1 MTYDAEIAVLA
12 ALSKRVRTMD
22 FSNMFGNDLTRDLW
36 HVIYIHCIF
45 TVYSHSV
52 AFSKYGDTQAH
63 HLSQSGDA

>member
-36 HVIYIHCIF
+36 HVICIF

-63 HLSQSGDA
+63 HLSQSAAFGE